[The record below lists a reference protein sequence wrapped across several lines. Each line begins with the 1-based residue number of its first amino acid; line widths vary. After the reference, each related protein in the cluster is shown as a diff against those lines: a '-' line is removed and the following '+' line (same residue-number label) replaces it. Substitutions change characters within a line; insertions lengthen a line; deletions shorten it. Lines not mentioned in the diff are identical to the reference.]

1 MTGETRLSVFMPTIK
16 CSNCGNQV
24 EISMMGDH
32 VCGSAKPAPAVQ
44 PTPAP
49 MPDRLGGALS
59 SLKANVFDKF
69 SRTPPSVDTSAA
81 NKAFMRTDQLT
92 PLSASTG
99 SHAISPRTPLYA
111 RPSTSHGGDDYAP
124 AIAGSPRR
132 PSGFGRFSSE
142 SESADAD
149 ATYGTSPNKQSLLA
163 RMDNIAPGPFDHRP
177 RSKSSFGRET
187 SKEYR
192 PVSRGDD
199 SLRVEAALE
208 RPSTSH
214 SISSNTSAGGM
225 GPPKMPRKNGYG
237 GFGPPQREGS
247 DELEPPPLGLGKRSE
262 TFSGNSSRANDE
274 EMYEEA
280 PARAPSAPGPR
291 PDRLRR
297 PSSSRGEQP
306 AMLGDRSHRP
316 SLGIRD
322 TTRPPPPRKSSI
334 RPSTRHGNNLSV
346 NLAEEFGVNNPYHSP
361 SISQSSSGSG
371 FSHASRQSQP
381 SSTTS
386 PARSTKSQEG
396 TRRPSDTSGLDSLMD
411 DIQNSMGAL
420 QSKDG
425 PPSPAAA
432 PRMDDTPDA
441 LRPGGN
447 RKTPPEP
454 LRLDPAIQNGQDS
467 RVASP
472 MKSPLTPG
480 LNAGREDPA
489 IQAPRS
495 PLREPA
501 HNRQASRD
509 QRSRGKCKACNELI
523 TGKSISSADGRLTGR
538 YHKACFVCTTC
549 QKPFTSSTFYV
560 LDDKPYC
567 EQHYHKLNGSLC
579 GTCHRG
585 IEGQYLEDEAPRKYH
600 PACFRCG
607 DCGIVLR
614 DGYFDVNGRP
624 YCERDAWRRM
634 QAAFHAQ
641 QQQQQQRGPPPPRG
655 MPPMSRPPPQ
665 GMGMRGEPPMGLP
678 MGGPASSL
686 NRPFGLPS
694 GMRLAPGQALGRG
707 GLGPMPKMEKRRT
720 RLGMM

>member
-32 VCGSAKPAPAVQ
+32 VCGSANTAPAVQ

-49 MPDRLGGALS
+49 MPDRLGGAFS

-69 SRTPPSVDTSAA
+69 SRAPPSVDTNAA

-99 SHAISPRTPLYA
+99 SHAISPRTPLFA

-132 PSGFGRFSSE
+132 PSGYGGFSTE
-142 SESADAD
+142 SESVDV
-149 ATYGTSPNKQSLLA
+149 YGTSPSKQSLLT

-187 SKEYR
+187 SREYR

-208 RPSTSH
+208 RPGTSA
-214 SISSNTSAGGM
+214 SISSNNSAGGIA
-225 GPPKMPRKNGYG
+225 PPKMPRKNGYG
-237 GFGPPQREGS
+237 GFGPPQREGG

-262 TFSGNSSRANDE
+262 TFPENSLRADGD
-274 EMYEEA
+274 MYEEA

-291 PDRLRR
+291 PERLRR
-297 PSSSRGEQP
+297 PSSNRGDQP
-306 AMLGDRSHRP
+306 AMMGERSHRP
-316 SLGIRD
+316 SFGIRD
-322 TTRPPPPRKSSI
+322 TTRPPPPRKGSI
-334 RPSTRHGNNLSV
+334 RPLTRNGSNLSV
-346 NLAEEFGVNNPYHSP
+346 NLAEEFGSNNPYHSP
-361 SISQSSSGSG
+361 SVSQSSSHSG
-371 FSHASRQSQP
+371 FSHSSQPSHP

-396 TRRPSDTSGLDSLMD
+396 PRRPSDTSGLDSLMD
-411 DIQNSMGAL
+411 DIQNSMELLQPKGA
-420 QSKDG
+420 
-425 PPSPAAA
+425 PPTSSVA
-432 PRMDDTPDA
+432 PSNDNTPDA

-447 RKTPPEP
+447 RRTPPEP
-454 LRLDPAIQNGQDS
+454 LRLDPAIQNGRDV
-467 RVASP
+467 RIGPP

-480 LNAGREDPA
+480 LNGGRQDPA
-489 IQAPRS
+489 IQGPRS
-495 PLREPA
+495 PPYQPT
-501 HNRQASRD
+501 HNRQASKD
-509 QRSRGKCKACNELI
+509 QRSRGKCKACGELI

-549 QKPFTSSTFYV
+549 RKPFTSATFYV

-614 DGYFDVNGRP
+614 DGYFDVNGRA
-624 YCERDAWRRM
+624 YCERDAWRRL
-634 QAAFHAQ
+634 QSAFHAQ
-641 QQQQQQRGPPPPRG
+641 QQQQQQQQQPQQQMPPPPRG
-655 MPPMSRPPPQ
+655 MMPMPRPPPL
-665 GMGMRGEPPMGLP
+665 GMMREPPMGLP
-678 MGGPASSL
+678 TGPASSL

-694 GMRLAPGQALGRG
+694 GTRLAPGQALGRG
-707 GLGPMPKMEKRRT
+707 GLGPMPRMEKRRT